1 MKIAHLLISGNKT
14 AWKKLLHIFKSKDY
28 FLIFDKHYSE
38 VLPNNKANILSIAVL
53 PQYRGSGL
61 AADLIKEFEETA
73 KLNGKGYCQLTV
85 ETGNTR
91 GISFYEK
98 MGYKKYKQN
107 NEKIFYYKTL

>member
-1 MKIAHLLISGNKT
+1 MEKT
-14 AWKKLLHIFKSKDY
+14 FTYIQIKRLF
-28 FLIFDKHYSE
+28 FIFDKHYSE